1 MNSNASTSIAAG
13 VAQALGISL
22 DQPTYKPAEA
32 VRLITRDPRSGNQPN
47 HVERDTKTLRAL
59 GIEPQKIAGRWIV
72 TAGQIAAFLA
82 AGTAPTPRRIDLRT
96 REHRHLR
103 KTKAQATAAA
113 ASAMEVRH
121 GR

>member
-1 MNSNASTSIAAG
+1 MNTPSNTNLAGAIASA
-13 VAQALGISL
+13 L
-22 DQPTYKPAEA
+22 DQVTYKPAEA
-32 VRLITRDPRSGNQPN
+32 VRLITRDPRSGNAPK

-59 GIEPQKIAGRWIV
+59 GIEPQKIAGRWVI

-82 AGTAPTPRRIDLRT
+82 VSAAPSPPRIDRRR

-103 KTKAQATAAA
+103 AAQQ
-113 ASAMEVRH
+113 EVRH